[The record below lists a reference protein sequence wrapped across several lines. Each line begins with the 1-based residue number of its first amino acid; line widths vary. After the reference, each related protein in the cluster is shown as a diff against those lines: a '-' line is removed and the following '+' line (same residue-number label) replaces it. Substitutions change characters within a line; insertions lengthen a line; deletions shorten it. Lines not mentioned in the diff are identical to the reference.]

1 MENKLDN
8 EQSNIKDADQKR
20 HNSAVLD
27 NIISLKDSSDK
38 KTDFRSSNIS
48 EQILNLKTNS
58 LFAYQEMDQFSSFC
72 DNTSTKFSNETE
84 SKIDELLDQSLIT
97 DSVNKNK
104 RNSALNSLPDFLYNI
119 RLPLPTEFLRY
130 SQKNNKMDQ
139 HQFLQYKNLLYPLLL
154 EKQKQKQNFDF
165 QNINN
170 QNILIK
176 PENIN
181 MGTNM
186 NTNNGNR
193 RRSEPNFQMGFP
205 GFQCCNNNINNN
217 NNLNNNNLNN
227 NINFNNNN
235 NNFYLQNNNMIPN
248 FICNNPYMGKR
259 NSQMLPMNKLNICLQ
274 PIPEQTNNSENAL
287 KYYEE
292 KSNCKQMEENL
303 ETNKNN
309 KIYLI
314 NFYNEIK
321 YSIVHIINH
330 QYGNYLMQK
339 FFEILL
345 YQENIQIFNEIFN
358 IIREHLFEIS
368 IDNYGTRVIQ
378 KLLEMLQDVTYK
390 YQTFEFIYALR
401 YLVNNYLYE
410 LCNDKNGNHVF
421 LKILKIIPK
430 QKNGFLYNKLIEI
443 IIDVSLLQQGVT
455 ILQTAL
461 EYATLEQKEAICNRI
476 IENIARLINDKYGN
490 YTIQTIILLNEENL
504 NIKIFKYISENVLE
518 LSKQKFSSNV
528 IDKFII
534 TNNDFSKKLINDI
547 LNKNLIKELIFDK
560 YGNYVIQKAIHVSE
574 NDAEIFNEI
583 SKQIKPL
590 INELKNNQI
599 GKKIYD
605 KIVKH
610 YGDSYFKC

>member
-8 EQSNIKDADQKR
+8 EQVNIKEQEPKK
-20 HNSAVLD
+20 HNSVVLD

-38 KTDFRSSNIS
+38 TKDFRSSNIN
-48 EQILNLKTNS
+48 EQILNLNTNS
-58 LFAYQEMDQFSSFC
+58 LFAYQEMDQFSSLC
-72 DNTSTKFSNETE
+72 DCTSTKCSNETE
-84 SKIDELLDQSLIT
+84 SKIDELLDQSIIT

-104 RNSALNSLPDFLYNI
+104 RNSALDTLPDFLYKI
-119 RLPLPTEFLRY
+119 RLPLPSEFLRF
-130 SQKNNKMDQ
+130 SQKNNKMSQ

-154 EKQKQKQNFDF
+154 EKQKQNIDF

-170 QNILIK
+170 QNILMK
-176 PENIN
+176 PENVN
-181 MGTNM
+181 MGANMKTNI
-186 NTNNGNR
+186 GAR
-193 RRSEPNFQMGFP
+193 RRSEPNFQMNFP
-205 GFQCCNNNINNN
+205 GFQCYN
-217 NNLNNNNLNN
+217 NNLNNNLNN

-235 NNFYLQNNNMIPN
+235 NNIYLQNNNMIPN

-259 NSQMLPMNKLNICLQ
+259 NSQMLPINKLNINNFLQ
-274 PIPEQTNNSENAL
+274 VISEQTNHNEKAL

-292 KSNCKQMEENL
+292 KSNCKQMEDNL
-303 ETNKNN
+303 EANKNN
-309 KIYLI
+309 KIYFI

-321 YSIVHIINH
+321 FSIVHIINH

-378 KLLEMLQDVTYK
+378 KLLEMLQDVTYN
-390 YQTFEFIYALR
+390 YQTFEFIYALK

-430 QKNGFLYNKLIEI
+430 EKNGFLYNKLIEI

-476 IENIARLINDKYGN
+476 IENISKLINDKYGN
-490 YTIQTIILLNEENL
+490 YTIQTIILLNEEKL
-504 NIKIFKYISENVLE
+504 NVKIFKYITENVLE

-534 TNNDFSKKLINDI
+534 TNNNFSKKLISDI

-574 NDAEIFNEI
+574 NDTEIFNEI

-610 YGDSYFKC
+610 YGDSFFKC

>member
-1 MENKLDN
+1 MEHKLEKEPED
-8 EQSNIKDADQKR
+8 IKETEPKR
-20 HNSAVLD
+20 HNSAILD
-27 NIISLKDSSDK
+27 NILSLKDSTN
-38 KTDFRSSNIS
+38 KTPDFRSSNIS

-58 LFAYQEMDQFSSFC
+58 LFAYQEMDQFSSLC
-72 DNTSTKFSNETE
+72 DCTSTKFSNETE
-84 SKIDELLDQSLIT
+84 SKIDELLDQSLIK

-104 RNSALNSLPDFLYNI
+104 RNSALNSLPEFLYKL
-119 RLPLPTEFLRY
+119 RLPLPNEFLRF
-130 SQKNNKMDQ
+130 SQKNYKMDQ

-154 EKQKQKQNFDF
+154 EKQKQNFDF
-165 QNINN
+165 QNNINK
-170 QNILIK
+170 QNILINR
-176 PENIN
+176 ENIN
-181 MGTNM
+181 NIGA
-186 NTNNGNR
+186 R
-193 RRSEPNFQMGFP
+193 RRSEPLIQMGFP
-205 GFQCCNNNINNN
+205 GMQCC
-217 NNLNNNNLNN
+217 NNNLNN

-235 NNFYLQNNNMIPN
+235 FYLQNNNIIPN

-259 NSQMLPMNKLNICLQ
+259 NSQMLPINKLNINNCLKI
-274 PIPEQTNNSENAL
+274 IPEQTNHNENAL

-309 KIYLI
+309 KIYFI

-321 YSIVHIINH
+321 FSIVHIINH

-358 IIREHLFEIS
+358 IIREHLYEIS

-378 KLLEMLQDVTYK
+378 KLLEMLQDVTYN
-390 YQTFEFIYALR
+390 YLTFEFIYALK

-430 QKNGFLYNKLIEI
+430 EKNSFLYNKLIEI

-455 ILQTAL
+455 ILQTAF
-461 EYATLEQKEAICNRI
+461 EYASLGQKEAICNRI
-476 IENIARLINDKYGN
+476 IENISRLINDKYGN
-490 YTIQTIILLNEENL
+490 YTIQTIILLNEEKL
-504 NIKIFKYISENVLE
+504 NIKIFKYITGNVLE

-534 TNNDFSKKLINDI
+534 TNNIFSKKLIRDI
-547 LNKNLIKELIFDK
+547 LDKNLIKELIFDK

-574 NDAEIFNEI
+574 NDQEIFNEI

-605 KIVKH
+605 KIVKN
-610 YGDSYFKC
+610 YGDSFFKC

>member
-8 EQSNIKDADQKR
+8 EQVNIKEQEPKK
-20 HNSAVLD
+20 HNSVVLD

-38 KTDFRSSNIS
+38 TKDFRSSNIN
-48 EQILNLKTNS
+48 EQILNLNTNS
-58 LFAYQEMDQFSSFC
+58 LFAYQEMDQFSSLC
-72 DNTSTKFSNETE
+72 DCTSTKCSNETE
-84 SKIDELLDQSLIT
+84 SRMDELLDQSIIT

-104 RNSALNSLPDFLYNI
+104 RNSALNTLPDFLYKI
-119 RLPLPTEFLRY
+119 RLPLPSEFLRF
-130 SQKNNKMDQ
+130 SQKNNKMSQ

-154 EKQKQKQNFDF
+154 EKQKQNIDF

-176 PENIN
+176 PENVN
-181 MGTNM
+181 MGANMKTNI
-186 NTNNGNR
+186 GAR
-193 RRSEPNFQMGFP
+193 RRSEPNFQMNFP
-205 GFQCCNNNINNN
+205 GFQCYN
-217 NNLNNNNLNN
+217 NNLNNNLNN

-235 NNFYLQNNNMIPN
+235 NNIYLQNNNMIPN

-259 NSQMLPMNKLNICLQ
+259 NSQMLPINKLNINNFLQ
-274 PIPEQTNNSENAL
+274 VISEQTNHNEKAL

-292 KSNCKQMEENL
+292 KSNCKQMEDNL
-303 ETNKNN
+303 EANKNN
-309 KIYLI
+309 KIYFI

-321 YSIVHIINH
+321 FSIVHIINH

-378 KLLEMLQDVTYK
+378 KLLEMLQDVTYN
-390 YQTFEFIYALR
+390 YQTFEFIYALK

-430 QKNGFLYNKLIEI
+430 EKNGFLYNKLIEI

-476 IENIARLINDKYGN
+476 IENISKLINDKYGN
-490 YTIQTIILLNEENL
+490 YTIQTIILLNEEKL
-504 NIKIFKYISENVLE
+504 NVKIFKYITENVLE

-534 TNNDFSKKLINDI
+534 TNNNFSKKLISDI

>member
-8 EQSNIKDADQKR
+8 EQVNIKEQEPKK
-20 HNSAVLD
+20 HNSVVLD

-38 KTDFRSSNIS
+38 TKDFRSSNIN
-48 EQILNLKTNS
+48 EQILNLNTNS
-58 LFAYQEMDQFSSFC
+58 LFAYQEMDQFSSLC
-72 DNTSTKFSNETE
+72 DCTSTKCSNETE
-84 SKIDELLDQSLIT
+84 SRMDELLDQSIIT

-104 RNSALNSLPDFLYNI
+104 RNSALNTLPDFLYKI
-119 RLPLPTEFLRY
+119 RLPLPSEFLRF
-130 SQKNNKMDQ
+130 SQKNNKMSQ

-154 EKQKQKQNFDF
+154 EKQKQNIDF

-176 PENIN
+176 PENVN
-181 MGTNM
+181 MGANMKTNI
-186 NTNNGNR
+186 GAR
-193 RRSEPNFQMGFP
+193 RRSEPNFQMNFP
-205 GFQCCNNNINNN
+205 GFQCYN
-217 NNLNNNNLNN
+217 NNLNNNLNN

-235 NNFYLQNNNMIPN
+235 NNIYLQNNNMIPN

-259 NSQMLPMNKLNICLQ
+259 NSQMLPINKLNINNFLQ
-274 PIPEQTNNSENAL
+274 VISEQTNHNEKAL

-292 KSNCKQMEENL
+292 KSNCKQMEDNL
-303 ETNKNN
+303 EANKNN
-309 KIYLI
+309 KIYFI

-321 YSIVHIINH
+321 FSIVHIINH

-378 KLLEMLQDVTYK
+378 KLLEMLQDVTYN
-390 YQTFEFIYALR
+390 YQTFEFIYALK

-430 QKNGFLYNKLIEI
+430 EKNGFLYNKLIEI

-476 IENIARLINDKYGN
+476 IENISKLINDKYGN
-490 YTIQTIILLNEENL
+490 YTIQTIILLNEEKL
-504 NIKIFKYISENVLE
+504 NVKIFKYITENVLE

-534 TNNDFSKKLINDI
+534 TNNNFSKKLISDI

-574 NDAEIFNEI
+574 NDTEIFNEI

-610 YGDSYFKC
+610 YGDSFFKC

>member
-8 EQSNIKDADQKR
+8 EQVNIKEQEPKK
-20 HNSAVLD
+20 HNSVVLD

-38 KTDFRSSNIS
+38 STDFRGSNIS

-58 LFAYQEMDQFSSFC
+58 LFAYQEMDQFSSLC
-72 DNTSTKFSNETE
+72 DCTSTKCSNETE
-84 SKIDELLDQSLIT
+84 SKIDELLDQSIIT

-104 RNSALNSLPDFLYNI
+104 RNSALNTLPDFLYKI
-119 RLPLPTEFLRY
+119 RLPLPSEFLRF
-130 SQKNNKMDQ
+130 SQKNNKMSQ

-154 EKQKQKQNFDF
+154 EKQKQNIDF

-176 PENIN
+176 PENVN
-181 MGTNM
+181 MGANMKTNI
-186 NTNNGNR
+186 GAR
-193 RRSEPNFQMGFP
+193 RRSEPNFQMNFP
-205 GFQCCNNNINNN
+205 GFQCYN
-217 NNLNNNNLNN
+217 NNLNNNLNN

-235 NNFYLQNNNMIPN
+235 NNIYLQNNNMIPN

-259 NSQMLPMNKLNICLQ
+259 NSQMLPINKLNINNFLQ
-274 PIPEQTNNSENAL
+274 VISEQTNHNEKAL

-292 KSNCKQMEENL
+292 KSNCKQMEDNL
-303 ETNKNN
+303 EANKNN
-309 KIYLI
+309 KIYFI

-321 YSIVHIINH
+321 FSIVHIINH

-378 KLLEMLQDVTYK
+378 KLLEMLQDVTYN
-390 YQTFEFIYALR
+390 YQTFEFIYALK

-430 QKNGFLYNKLIEI
+430 EKNGFLYNKLIEI

-476 IENIARLINDKYGN
+476 IENISKLINDKYGN
-490 YTIQTIILLNEENL
+490 YTIQTIILLNEEKL
-504 NIKIFKYISENVLE
+504 NVKIFKYITENVLE

-534 TNNDFSKKLINDI
+534 TNNNFSKKLISDI

-574 NDAEIFNEI
+574 NDTEIFNEI

-610 YGDSYFKC
+610 YGDSFFKC

>member
-8 EQSNIKDADQKR
+8 EQVNIKEQEPKK
-20 HNSAVLD
+20 HNSVVLD

-38 KTDFRSSNIS
+38 STDFRGSNIS

-58 LFAYQEMDQFSSFC
+58 LFAYQEMDQFSSLC
-72 DNTSTKFSNETE
+72 DCTSTKCSNETE
-84 SKIDELLDQSLIT
+84 SKIDELLDQSIIT

-104 RNSALNSLPDFLYNI
+104 RNSALNTLPDFLYKI
-119 RLPLPTEFLRY
+119 RLPLPSEFLRF
-130 SQKNNKMDQ
+130 SQKNNKMSQ

-154 EKQKQKQNFDF
+154 EKQKQNIDF

-170 QNILIK
+170 QNILMK
-176 PENIN
+176 PENVN
-181 MGTNM
+181 MGANMKTNI
-186 NTNNGNR
+186 GAR
-193 RRSEPNFQMGFP
+193 RRSEPNFQMNFP
-205 GFQCCNNNINNN
+205 GFQCYN
-217 NNLNNNNLNN
+217 NNLNNNLNN

-235 NNFYLQNNNMIPN
+235 NNIYLQNNNMIPN

-259 NSQMLPMNKLNICLQ
+259 NSQMLPINKLNINNFLQ
-274 PIPEQTNNSENAL
+274 VISEQTNHNEKAL

-292 KSNCKQMEENL
+292 KSNCKQMEDNL
-303 ETNKNN
+303 EANKNN
-309 KIYLI
+309 KIYFI

-321 YSIVHIINH
+321 FSIVHIINH

-378 KLLEMLQDVTYK
+378 KLLEMLQDVTYN
-390 YQTFEFIYALR
+390 YQTFEFIYALK

-430 QKNGFLYNKLIEI
+430 EKNGFLYNKLIEI

-476 IENIARLINDKYGN
+476 IENISKLINDKYGN
-490 YTIQTIILLNEENL
+490 YTIQTIILLNEEKL
-504 NIKIFKYISENVLE
+504 NVKIFKYITENVLE

-534 TNNDFSKKLINDI
+534 TNNNFSKKLISDI

-574 NDAEIFNEI
+574 NDTEIFNEI

-610 YGDSYFKC
+610 YGDSFFKC